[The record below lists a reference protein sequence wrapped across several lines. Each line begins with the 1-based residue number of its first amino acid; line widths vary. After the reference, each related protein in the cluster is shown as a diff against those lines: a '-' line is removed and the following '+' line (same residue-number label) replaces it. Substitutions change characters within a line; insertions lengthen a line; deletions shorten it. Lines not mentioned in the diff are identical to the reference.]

1 MVSSKI
7 YVLFKRTSLAKKKSA
22 FDKRQM
28 FNHDEINVLPTG
40 RGLTRKYKSFVE
52 T

>member
-1 MVSSKI
+1 MVLTKI
-7 YVLFKRTSLAKKKSA
+7 YVLLKRKGLAKKEST

-28 FNHDEINVLPTG
+28 FNHDEINVLPRG

>member
-7 YVLFKRTSLAKKKSA
+7 YVLLRKKGLTKKKNA

-28 FNHDEINVLPTG
+28 FNHDEINVLPRG